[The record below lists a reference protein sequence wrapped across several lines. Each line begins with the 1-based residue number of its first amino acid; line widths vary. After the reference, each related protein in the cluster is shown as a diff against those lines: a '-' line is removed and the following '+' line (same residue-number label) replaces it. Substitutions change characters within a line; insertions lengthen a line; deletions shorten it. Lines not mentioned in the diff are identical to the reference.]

1 VSGTVKGVVYE
12 TVLDSFRVGAAMEM
26 NKPEK
31 DQKGYLSS
39 AFSAASI
46 RKAVL
51 SVVAGVTL
59 AVGAAGFANEA
70 QAQTTV
76 PYGQQGVTATVT
88 QQQQKPW
95 AHEAAYQD
103 RIRQLAEQQ
112 DIKMRQAESRA
123 RADLARIDQTRTSQ
137 LASYTKRVKSLRD
150 GKLGGA
156 EKVLRIAEATQNWQA
171 QQEALRTRALS
182 IQTRLETQQNSNE
195 KAMTTLVNSLDR
207 QYSNQE
213 PYKSMLRQQQS
224 GSYTPAATQA
234 TTRPAAADPD
244 EKMQDSMEKAR
255 RDAMQK
261 LYKQYLDAE
270 VKAGRIPDSPDDF
283 FKKREAEQQHEKR
296 QAQPQTPRK

>member
-1 VSGTVKGVVYE
+1 MSGTVKGVVYE

-88 QQQQKPW
+88 HQQQKPW
-95 AHEAAYQD
+95 AHEANYQE

-112 DIKMRQAESRA
+112 QIKMREAESRA
-123 RADLARIDQTRTSQ
+123 RTDMARINQTRTSQ
-137 LASYTKRVKSLRD
+137 LAAYNSRIRSISSGKS
-150 GKLGGA
+150 GA
-156 EKVLRIAEATQNWQA
+156 DKVLRIAEATQNWQA
-171 QQEALRTRALS
+171 QQEALRTRALT
-182 IQTRLETQQNSNE
+182 IQTRLETLQNNND
-195 KAMTTLVNSLDR
+195 KAMTNLVTSLDR

-283 FKKREAEQQHEKR
+283 FKKREAEQQR
-296 QAQPQTPRK
+296 QQQQAQPQTPRK